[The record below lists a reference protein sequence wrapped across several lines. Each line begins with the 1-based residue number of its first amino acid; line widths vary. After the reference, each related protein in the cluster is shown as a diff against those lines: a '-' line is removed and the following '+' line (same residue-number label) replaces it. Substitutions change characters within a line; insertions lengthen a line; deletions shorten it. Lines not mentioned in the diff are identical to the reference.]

1 MHVELLSESEAMR
14 GRGAWRGGHGRGRRS
29 RSALPPTPVQ
39 RKGGRKGARAR
50 SGTRRP
56 PDHGELRQAVRRIGV
71 VGACMNT
78 RCACILKEPV
88 ARERGGVRRESLVTS
103 GLRCG
108 KGAAVRN
115 ECSHL
120 PSRLLHLKQRPQGA
134 LDSGHA
140 PLRDVC
146 LGNGRCFG
154 RTGTKGHRGKSCHAS
169 VHPSG
174 RSPTVAAVTRWRW
187 VARCGLPRPKIV
199 KQHLLVKER
208 SVADR
213 RRRLHRWSMSS
224 SCDECGENDS
234 YLVDPASSHMLVSKI
249 KPCMSKYKLFYTV
262 KLRMAH

>member
-1 MHVELLSESEAMR
+1 MAGGVGPDQPFRPRPFSEKEVERVHEL
-14 GRGAWRGGHGRGRRS
+14 
-29 RSALPPTPVQ
+29 
-39 RKGGRKGARAR
+39 ARA
-50 SGTRRP
+50 
-56 PDHGELRQAVRRIGV
+56 PDGLRITGSCGKQSDGSVLWSLYEYALR
-71 VGACMNT
+71 MHT
-78 RCACILKEPV
+78 EEPV